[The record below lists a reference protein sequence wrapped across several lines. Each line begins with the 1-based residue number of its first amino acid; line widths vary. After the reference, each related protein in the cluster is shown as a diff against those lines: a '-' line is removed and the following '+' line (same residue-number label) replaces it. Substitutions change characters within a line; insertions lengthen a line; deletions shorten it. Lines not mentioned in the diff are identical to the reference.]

1 MVVDR
6 DRHAWDDLAELDP
19 YWAALTDD
27 ARRGRRDSSGFVES
41 GRREIKRLLEYAAAL
56 GHPRE
61 RRAALDFG
69 CGPGRLTRAL
79 AEEFHESVGV
89 DVSPRMVEE
98 ARRLNA
104 DVGNCRFV
112 VGERAL
118 LELEEGAFD
127 LVYSNLVLQHVSD
140 RDAALAYVSGF
151 VRALAP
157 GGLTAFQLLTHV
169 PPLRRVQPRRRLYAA
184 LRRLGLPRALLY
196 RRLRLDPVGMYA
208 VPDEA
213 ARSALDRAGAELLR
227 VDEVTWPGGVR
238 SATYFATRSP

>member
-27 ARRGRRDSSGFVES
+27 ARRGRRDPSGFVES
-41 GRREIKRLLEYAAAL
+41 GRREIERLLEHAATL

-79 AEEFHESVGV
+79 AEEFQESVGV

-104 DVGNCRFV
+104 DVENCRFV
-112 VGERAL
+112 AGEGAL
-118 LELEEGAFD
+118 LELDEGAFD

-140 RDAALAYVSGF
+140 PEEVLAYVSGF

-157 GGLTAFQLLTHV
+157 GGLAAFQLLTHV
-169 PPLRRVQPRRRLYAA
+169 PPLRRVQPRRRLYAG
-184 LRRLGLPRALLY
+184 LRRLGLPPALLY

-208 VPDEA
+208 VSHEDVHSTLE
-213 ARSALDRAGAELLR
+213 RAGAELLR
-227 VDEVTWPGGVR
+227 ADEATWPGGIR
-238 SATYFATRSP
+238 SATYFATR